1 MHRFLGWCIVSLE
14 VLWCI
19 GWLIAMVFGH
29 ALSSDPALE
38 YRQAIFFLMFHAVF
52 NFPPLLHLINH
63 RSRSKTK
70 YWLPMLAFL
79 CFGACSDVNS
89 LVETIVHLPQSNSLW
104 YAMITLSSVG
114 LFDSIVTILWFLS
127 METSDKRERLLQ

>member
-19 GWLIAMVFGH
+19 GWVITMICGQ

-63 RSRSKTK
+63 KSRSKTK
-70 YWLPMLAFL
+70 YMLPVLMFL
-79 CFGACSDVNS
+79 VFGAFSDVHS
-89 LVETIVHLPQSNSLW
+89 LSETIFHLPQSNSLW

-114 LFDSIVTILWFLS
+114 LFDSLATILWYFC
-127 METSDKRERLLQ
+127 K